1 MSCAFWYLDLYGAA
15 VSVGLVVPLLVL
27 LGARDAVELELA
39 QRVVRPRL
47 RGERAAAR
55 RRRTVRVVERR
66 LKAEGW
72 KLSLHQFRL
81 VLMMF
86 SDRLVQFR
94 NIALLSNLLFS
105 EDGRGGTGSA
115 VHGRVGRVGLA
126 EVVDMWRAVIAV
138 KSVE

>member
-1 MSCAFWYLDLYGAA
+1 MNCLYLDLDGAA

-66 LKAEGW
+66 LKEG
-72 KLSLHQFRL
+72 SFINYQVRL
-81 VLMMF
+81 V
-86 SDRLVQFR
+86 FR
-94 NIALLSNLLFS
+94 DT
-105 EDGRGGTGSA
+105 E
-115 VHGRVGRVGLA
+115 
-126 EVVDMWRAVIAV
+126 WY
-138 KSVE
+138 K